1 MANMSPEMIK
11 FAQEQMAKMSPEQRA
26 QMQQQAYQQ
35 MQSNPEQF
43 KNMASSYGMN
53 NFGNDEFSKAA
64 DAMKNMN
71 PEDWDR
77 MNDQMKNMT
86 PEQMN
91 QAASQY
97 GKQSSAQAQYA
108 YRASLQLKTDGN
120 KLHGEGKYEA
130 AAEKYARAKNNLQS
144 NVDPEAKSLR
154 KTCTLNL
161 ASCYL
166 KLEKYDD
173 CVSVATE
180 VISADRKNMK
190 ALYRRG
196 QAYTEKGEFTNAVRD
211 LRNAFKLSDNDETI
225 KGHLEA
231 AEGYLKANHMPDPA
245 DQPEPEEPEPVA
257 EPPGASSVAGAGPPP
272 AAFGETIKQMKENP
286 EMMKQ
291 MSEMMKS
298 MPPEQLATMSKAQG
312 TGMPEITPEMAKQA
326 SDMMANMSPEQ
337 MESMMKMA
345 EKMGPMAGAGAGGG
359 TPGQPT
365 PEMME
370 KMSESMKDPAMREA
384 MSDMMRN
391 IDPEMMKNMSKQMGR
406 DMSDAE
412 AEATANMMKNMRPQ
426 DMEKLMTAMGWLQ
439 RIFVRVA
446 PLVKWAMA
454 HKAMTLAIV
463 MPVMAW
469 STLRVYRWMFGSAVA
484 EEATV
489 VDESNLGYEAT
500 F

>member
-1 MANMSPEMIK
+1 MSPEMIK

-77 MNDQMKNMT
+77 MNDQ
-86 PEQMN
+86 
-91 QAASQY
+91 
-97 GKQSSAQAQYA
+97 
-108 YRASLQLKTDGN
+108 ASLQLKTDGN

-257 EPPGASSVAGAGPPP
+257 

-345 EKMGPMAGAGAGGG
+345 EKMGPMAGAGA
-359 TPGQPT
+359 
-365 PEMME
+365 EMME